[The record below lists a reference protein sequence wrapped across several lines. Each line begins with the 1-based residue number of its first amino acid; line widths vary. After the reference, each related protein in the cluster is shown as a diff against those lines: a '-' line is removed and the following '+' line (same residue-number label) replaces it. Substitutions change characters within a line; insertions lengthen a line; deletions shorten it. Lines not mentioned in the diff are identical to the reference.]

1 MDEFL
6 TALVASGITALAT
19 WGVARRQIKARYITA
34 ERTKWRGDIRRL
46 TLKIRRAIL
55 DQDQIRV
62 DELKDELRI
71 RLNPSDPQDKK
82 ILCCMK
88 VGSGTEKF
96 VGRIALLLKHDW
108 ERVKLESGF
117 PFMSWFVKPRRLEL
131 GERVGTC
138 CLSNYEPRWCGIVGL
153 ILGVLTL
160 GVLLYFCPLPR
171 WCPWGC

>member
-1 MDEFL
+1 MDALL

-19 WGVARRQIKARYITA
+19 WGVARRQIKAQYITA

-46 TLKIRRAIL
+46 TLRVRRAIL
-55 DQDQIRV
+55 DQDQIRL

-71 RLNPSDPQDKK
+71 LLNPSDPEDKK

-117 PFMSWFVKPRRLEL
+117 PFMSCFAKPKRLEP
-131 GERVGTC
+131 GERLGTC
-138 CLSNYEPRWCGIVGL
+138 CLSNYELRRCRIVGL
-153 ILGVLTL
+153 ILGVLAL
-160 GVLLYFCPLPR
+160 VVLFYFCPLPR